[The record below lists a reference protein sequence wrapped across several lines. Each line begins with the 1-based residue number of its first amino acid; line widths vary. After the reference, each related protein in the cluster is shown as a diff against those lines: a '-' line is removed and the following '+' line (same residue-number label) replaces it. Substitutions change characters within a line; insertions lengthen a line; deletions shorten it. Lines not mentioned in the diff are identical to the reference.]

1 METYML
7 VNNFLMERNEQLVCQ
22 LGWPWI
28 IQHRIAYATLFV
40 SATLLIGW
48 NAYRSLRGMEHVSL
62 SVSQAIIW
70 QFVVVSLA
78 FGVFVAM
85 GDLARGNGVYSFIV
99 QVVSI
104 VCVFAIRPI
113 VLIPAIAATFGL
125 VIWRS
130 ARLSAMSHGTLTNF
144 ISLGLVLI
152 VACCVRYH
160 TRMCD
165 IRSQERLER
174 YSFQDALT
182 GLGNVRAL
190 YVDVQRSIGKR
201 VNIAALDIDN
211 FKTYNDRFG
220 HETGDRILS
229 LFATI
234 ISRELGGSIQL
245 YRLGGDEY
253 LAMST
258 SVPSDEFAA
267 RVAKS
272 RKVFESRMADNHIRI
287 GKATISFSIGYASGR
302 INETDDIKP
311 LLNKADVEM
320 YQEKH
325 SHHCA
330 S

>member
-7 VNNFLMERNEQLVCQ
+7 VNSFLMGRNERLVRQ

-28 IQHRIAYATLFV
+28 IQHRIAYIVLFS
-40 SATLLIGW
+40 SAALLIGW
-48 NAYRSLRGMEHVSL
+48 NIHRSKRGMERVSL
-62 SVSQAIIW
+62 GISQLVVG
-70 QFVVVSLA
+70 QFVLASLA
-78 FGVFVAM
+78 FGVFITM

-99 QVVSI
+99 QMVSVVCI
-104 VCVFAIRPI
+104 FAIRPI
-113 VLIPAIAATFGL
+113 VLMPTIAATFGL
-125 VIWRS
+125 VIWQA
-130 ARLSAMSHGTLTNF
+130 ARLSATGHGTLTNF

-201 VNIAALDIDN
+201 VNIAVLDIDN

-234 ISRELGGSIQL
+234 ISHELGNNIQL
-245 YRLGGDEY
+245 YHLGGDEY
-253 LAMST
+253 LAMSS
-258 SVPSDEFAA
+258 SVPSNEFAA

-272 RKVFESRMADNHIRI
+272 RKVFESRMLHNDVMIDDVPV
-287 GKATISFSIGYASGR
+287 SFSIGYASGR

-311 LLNKADVEM
+311 LLSKADVEM

>member
-7 VNNFLMERNEQLVCQ
+7 VNNFLMERNERLVCQ

-62 SVSQAIIW
+62 SVSQAIVW

-125 VIWRS
+125 VIWQA
-130 ARLSAMSHGTLTNF
+130 ARLSATSHGTLTNF

-201 VNIAALDIDN
+201 VNIAVLDTYRGHLSPDEGLDGVCHRLVLDASQPPARRHLGLRRRALHG
-211 FKTYNDRFG
+211 K
-220 HETGDRILS
+220 
-229 LFATI
+229 
-234 ISRELGGSIQL
+234 RERHVLQH
-245 YRLGGDEY
+245 
-253 LAMST
+253 AH
-258 SVPSDEFAA
+258 VVAP
-267 RVAKS
+267 VAKDRHLVEADS
-272 RKVFESRMADNHIRI
+272 QPLAEHVDRLHNSALPCATPIYRHFWQLARPTRKAPALRTA
-287 GKATISFSIGYASGR
+287 K
-302 INETDDIKP
+302 
-311 LLNKADVEM
+311 
-320 YQEKH
+320 
-325 SHHCA
+325 
-330 S
+330 